1 MARLIN
7 YGDDANIMGSDRLI
21 GSDGA
26 TKATKNFTVQALA
39 DFVGGIRSTGATIK
53 PGGFTI
59 SEAVPDPAT
68 NTHVFTVTIIY
79 YDPDNL
85 DADGVP
91 IETPESVMFRVPTK
105 ASTLRYGAGAPTTST
120 TGNQGDFYLD
130 TNTTTLYGPKPGVSS
145 PFPTPGVS
153 LIGPRGPEGP
163 EGPVSEVPGPRGP
176 EGPEGPVSTTPGP
189 RGPKGEDSE
198 VPGPQG
204 PAGPEGPYSL
214 DLYQATA
221 SSVDPATLDA
231 PSGSLEYN
239 ISNDSFDSGTI
250 APWSRETTHG
260 STQTLWVIRYRV
272 VPSANPDNT
281 VTITQNEWSEPFAA
295 GQQGIPGEQ
304 GPAGDGYTNFQVSAD
319 GDLTVTGTGNNADVG
334 PVNIKGTTGTAGVGI
349 ASINIGNPDA
359 NRNKDVV
366 INYTQGQASQ
376 TITDAIQDGEDGS
389 SATIAL
395 TGTAE
400 PSTYTGAAITEDP
413 SSTSTDRVYVA
424 HIRQGDTGPQGLQG
438 IFTVTLYF
446 PSTGVAPLAPEGV
459 SWSVGSTE
467 FLNIPNHWYDS
478 FSTAQEQRFPVVFAS
493 EAMVD
498 YSVGGATIPLTF
510 DAPFEIGAAGPEG
523 DTGPEGA
530 QGISRIEL
538 YHNGTAAVP
547 VGVVLDTETFGLS
560 NTGTWS
566 TDFNATQT
574 AANAAS
580 NSVFLTFALVNPA
593 AFAGAST
600 FTVPTANWASPFP
613 ASAVGATGPSGAKG
627 DPGDDGVIWYS
638 EPNQGRPVDN
648 SDIANNNGDMWLVTM
663 DDLATADDD
672 IGDVYIASSVNA
684 AGTTTTWM
692 RTGSIRGDVGRNG
705 LDATIIVQED
715 DAVRSSA
722 QNTLNFEGPLT
733 VTPESDKTTIVV
745 DVVPNPG
752 STTIALTSLNIGGVN
767 YKITNGGGTPV
778 VTTDS
783 AYVGVF
789 PSDPGAFVDT
799 GASGMAVVSGAAHD
813 GQVIFLDF
821 DDSTSSPA
829 ADQYGVVDL
838 PNNLVTGN
846 NVRFL
851 FGAAASGPF
860 FFQAEGV
867 GTHAGS
873 TYTSYVIGFAEDTY
887 VQIHIT

>member
-85 DADGVP
+85 DADGIP

-130 TNTTTLYGPKPGVSS
+130 TNTTTLYGPKPGISD

-153 LIGPRGPEGP
+153 LIGPQGPEGP
-163 EGPVSEVPGPRGP
+163 EGPASEVPGPRGP

-189 RGPKGEDSE
+189 QGPKGEDSE

-272 VPSANPDNT
+272 VPSANLDGT
-281 VTITQNEWSEPFAA
+281 VTITQGDWSEPFAA

-395 TGTAE
+395 TGTSE

-424 HIRQGDTGPQGLQG
+424 HIRQGGTGPQGAQG
-438 IFTVTLYF
+438 RFNVTLYF
-446 PSTGVAPLAPEGV
+446 PTVFGIAPQPPEDVVWNVADGEYDRFTIPSGWYDTFTLAQAQSSTGA
-459 SWSVGSTE
+459 
-467 FLNIPNHWYDS
+467 IY
-478 FSTAQEQRFPVVFAS
+478 AS
-493 EAMVD
+493 DAIVD
-498 YSVGGATIPLTF
+498 YSIEGTTLALDF
-510 DAPFEIGAAGPEG
+510 DAAYEVGAEGPAGQDG
-523 DTGPEGA
+523 SQGP
-530 QGISRIEL
+530 QGISRFDL
-538 YHNGTAAVP
+538 YHSGDPGAVVP
-547 VGVVLDTETFGLS
+547 TGITLNTETFELG
-560 NTGTWS
+560 NTGAYI
-566 TDFNATQT
+566 TDFGDAT
-574 AANAAS
+574 APIYLS
-580 NSVFLTFALVNPA
+580 FALVNPGLFA
-593 AFAGAST
+593 EGRTSYPIPDEAWSTPFPVTAAGAPGQPGVAGTPGSDGST
-600 FTVPTANWASPFP
+600 WTVRPTVP
-613 ASAVGATGPSGAKG
+613 
-627 DPGDDGVIWYS
+627 DP
-638 EPNQGRPVDN
+638 NMPV
-648 SDIANNNGDMWLVTM
+648 AANNGDLLLVSAG
-663 DDLATADDD
+663 LGEGNVYRATNVTD
-672 IGDVYIASSVNA
+672 
-684 AGTTTTWM
+684 TTTTWILEFNIHGADGSSATVHLTDDTSGDIM
-692 RTGSIRGDVGRNG
+692 TDLSLDSGTATLTEVRKTLTGSGGVSVSI
-705 LDATIIVQED
+705 TD
-715 DAVRSSA
+715 DNIDISVNS
-722 QNTLNFEGPLT
+722 THGTPDTPLT
-733 VTPESDKTTIVV
+733 
-745 DVVPNPG
+745 
-752 STTIALTSLNIGGVN
+752 
-767 YKITNGGGTPV
+767 
-778 VTTDS
+778 
-783 AYVGVF
+783 
-789 PSDPGAFVDT
+789 
-799 GASGMAVVSGAAHD
+799 
-813 GQVIFLDF
+813 
-821 DDSTSSPA
+821 PA
-829 ADQYGVVDL
+829 ADEFIVYYRSTTTDL
-838 PNNLVTGN
+838 
-846 NVRFL
+846 
-851 FGAAASGPF
+851 
-860 FFQAEGV
+860 
-867 GTHAGS
+867 
-873 TYTSYVIGFAEDTY
+873 TSYTDLSSNYTGSFVEPTSANSFSGNFTYADGDEYLYIEIPNSWSTTPVFESFFTVIPDASYTNNTNTIYKFSGHENAVTLT
-887 VQIHIT
+887 ITK